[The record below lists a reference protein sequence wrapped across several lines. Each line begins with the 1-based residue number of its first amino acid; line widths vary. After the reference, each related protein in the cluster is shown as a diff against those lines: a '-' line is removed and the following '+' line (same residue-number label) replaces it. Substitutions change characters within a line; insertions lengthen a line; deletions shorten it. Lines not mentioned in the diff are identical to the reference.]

1 MDGLFYFLCNKSILL
16 NEASR
21 YVYYSIREMMV
32 MKGDLTNVQRDMA
45 WLIMP
50 KIRKAGQTN
59 NKEEIEAVLGV
70 LRDGIVNLLASVWT
84 VELECFW
91 LWKFKLAC
99 DLLQVP
105 DKMQL
110 DLIK

>member
-1 MDGLFYFLCNKSILL
+1 
-16 NEASR
+16 
-21 YVYYSIREMMV
+21 
-32 MKGDLTNVQRDMA
+32 MA

-50 KIRKAGQTN
+50 KIRKAGQTGN
-59 NKEEIEAVLGV
+59 QEDIGGVLGV
-70 LRDGIVNLLASVWT
+70 FRDGIVNLLASAWT

-91 LWKFKLAC
+91 LWRFKLAC

-110 DLIK
+110 ELIKEIRIIYREIVKFLSS